1 MKLKYT
7 KILFCISVFLL
18 GTHARAQQMEQVT
31 TTPITYQE
39 FLQRVLSD
47 NFSLAAQRFEV
58 DIANAQVVASK
69 IMPDPELSFAWFDN
83 QQKRLDMGYGFE
95 AEVSWDLELGGKRK
109 ARTQLALNQLELTQL
124 ELREFF
130 ENLRAQSTISYF
142 QALQNMEIVAIQKSS
157 YESILQVA
165 QSDSIRFS
173 LGQISQVSAI
183 QSKLEAS
190 NMLHDLEDALDELN
204 TSLLE
209 LNMLVSNTN
218 ANELFSPMGDFNHF
232 ERLFSLEDLLQNAK
246 YNRVDLMVAE
256 QSISVAD
263 KEIILAKKEKAV
275 DLGLTLGVEANSYAQ
290 NIIAPTPSH
299 TVVKAGVS
307 VPLKFSN
314 KRESGVKTAKYGHE
328 MALLE
333 YKNLLIQANA
343 EIQGAFKNYLTKQ
356 KQIYRYQS
364 GMLVE
369 AKQVFEGIKYSYL
382 RGSSSLL
389 EVLEAQRTYNDTQ
402 VSYANT
408 LLEYAIS
415 LVELERAVGIWDIE
429 FK

>member
-1 MKLKYT
+1 MKLKYI
-7 KILFCISVFLL
+7 KLLVCISVFLL
-18 GTHARAQQMEQVT
+18 SPLGRAQQIEQVV

-39 FLQRVLSD
+39 FLQRVFSD

-109 ARTQLALNQLELTQL
+109 ARNQLALNQLELTQL

-157 YESILQVA
+157 YESILQVS
-165 QSDSIRFS
+165 QSDSIRYS

-204 TSLLE
+204 TSLLD
-209 LNMLVSNTN
+209 LNTLVSNTN
-218 ANELFSPMGDFNHF
+218 TNELFSPLGDFNHF
-232 ERLFSLEDLLQNAK
+232 ERLFSLEELLQTAQ

-263 KEIILAKKEKAV
+263 KEIILAKKEKV
-275 DLGLTLGVEANSYAQ
+275 IDLGLTLGVETNSYAQ

-314 KRESGVKTAKYGHE
+314 KRESGVKSAQYSHE

-333 YKNLLIQANA
+333 YKNLLIQANT

-369 AKQVFEGIKYSYL
+369 AKQVFEGIRYSYL

-415 LVELERAVGIWDIE
+415 LVELERAAGIWDIE